1 MRSGISLCV
10 FTKPTENMNFPVRVY
25 PTDKETLYFPVCSKF
40 SMRVFTQPTGKSEF
54 PYVFDYFPVSLST
67 TDKETGISL
76 WVAEKT
82 LREIRH
88 TQGKNSFQ

>member
-25 PTDKETLYFPVCSKF
+25 PTDKETLYVPVFKIFPESFHTTDRPEWIFLCVWL
-40 SMRVFTQPTGKSEF
+40 
-54 PYVFDYFPVSLST
+54 FPVSLSV
-67 TDKETGISL
+67 TDKEMWISL

-82 LREIRH
+82 RREIRH
-88 TQGKNSFQ
+88 TQGISGFQ